1 MKISGYFCVSFV
13 LVLCY
18 VASGQASGSSF
29 DPKCTLCK
37 SAVKQVED
45 MIDFGHHEEDIIGN
59 LTQGCHDISD
69 ALPEAI
75 RPIFLDLCV
84 EFVDVTIRDIIDQ
97 LQQELEPENICT
109 TIGLCNS
116 DESMILETYLEGMLK
131 EAKAAKLNK
140 QDISGPGE
148 CRLCKKTVTTI
159 EEKIGLGPIDGH
171 IEKQIIEQLTKSC
184 MDTFADNPVFE
195 DTCEA
200 LVNSFVKDVL
210 DLFREGLEP
219 EHICE
224 ILGVCPGPEPTTT
237 AQPTTEEDRTTTGF
251 PPIRTTT
258 DEGTTRFPPIRT
270 TTDDRTSR
278 FPPIRTTTDERTTT
292 GFPPIR
298 TTTDDRTSRF
308 PPIRTTT

>member
-1 MKISGYFCVSFV
+1 MKISGYSCVSFA

-18 VASGQASGSSF
+18 VASGQASSSSF

-75 RPIFLDLCV
+75 RPIFLDLCI

-131 EAKAAKLNK
+131 EAKAAKLHK
-140 QDISGPGE
+140 KDISGPVE
-148 CRLCKKTVTTI
+148 CRTCKKIVTTI

-184 MDTFADNPVFE
+184 MDTFADNPIFE

-200 LVNSFVKDVL
+200 LVNSFVKEVL

-224 ILGVCPGPEPTTT
+224 ILGKCPGPEPPTT
-237 AQPTTEEDRTTTGF
+237 AQPTTEDLTTTGF

-278 FPPIRTTTDERTTT
+278 YPPIRTTTDEWTTRL
-292 GFPPIR
+292 PPIR
-298 TTTDDRTSRF
+298 TTTDERTSRF
-308 PPIRTTT
+308 PPIRTTTYE

>member
-1 MKISGYFCVSFV
+1 
-13 LVLCY
+13 
-18 VASGQASGSSF
+18 
-29 DPKCTLCK
+29 
-37 SAVKQVED
+37 

-75 RPIFLDLCV
+75 QPIFLDLCI

-131 EAKAAKLNK
+131 EAKAAKLHK
-140 QDISGPGE
+140 QDISGPVE
-148 CRLCKKTVTTI
+148 CKLCKKTVTNI

-171 IEKQIIEQLTKSC
+171 IEKQIIEELTKSC

-195 DTCEA
+195 DTCVA

-219 EHICE
+219 GHICE

-237 AQPTTEEDRTTTGF
+237 ARPTTEEKTTRHPTRRTTTEDWTTRH
-251 PPIRTTT
+251 PTRRTTT
-258 DEGTTRFPPIRT
+258 EDSTTRFPPIRT
-270 TTDDRTSR
+270 TTEDRTTTYPPIRTTTDERTSR
-278 FPPIRTTTDERTTT
+278 FPPIRTTT
-292 GFPPIR
+292 
-298 TTTDDRTSRF
+298 SQ
-308 PPIRTTT
+308 

>member
-1 MKISGYFCVSFV
+1 MNISSFTCLLSA
-13 LVLCY
+13 LVLCFI
-18 VASGQASGSSF
+18 ASGQASGSSF

-37 SAVKQVED
+37 TAVKQVED

-69 ALPEAI
+69 ALPDALQ
-75 RPIFLDLCV
+75 PIFLDLCV
-84 EFVDVTIRDIIDQ
+84 EFVNVTVRDIIDQ
-97 LQQELEPENICT
+97 LQQELEPEHICT

-116 DESMILETYLEGMLK
+116 DEFMILETYLEGMLK
-131 EAKAAKLNK
+131 EAKAAKLHK
-140 QDISGPGE
+140 QDISGPVE

-171 IEKQIIEQLTKSC
+171 IEKQIIEELTKGC
-184 MDTFADNPVFE
+184 IDTFADNPIFE

-224 ILGVCPGPEPTTT
+224 MLGVCPGPEPPTTT
-237 AQPTTEEDRTTTGF
+237 AQPTTEDR
-251 PPIRTTT
+251 
-258 DEGTTRFPPIRT
+258 TTRFPPIRT

-278 FPPIRTTTDERTTT
+278 YPPIRTTTDEGTTRLPPMTTT
-292 GFPPIR
+292 A
-298 TTTDDRTSRF
+298 DDRTSRF

>member
-1 MKISGYFCVSFV
+1 MKKSVYSYVSFA

-18 VASGQASGSSF
+18 VASGQAAGSSF

-37 SAVKQVED
+37 TAVKQVED

-84 EFVDVTIRDIIDQ
+84 EFVNVTVRDIIDQ
-97 LQQELEPENICT
+97 LQQELEPEHICT

-116 DESMILETYLEGMLK
+116 KEFMILETYLEGMLK
-131 EAKAAKLNK
+131 EAKAAKLGK
-140 QDISGPGE
+140 QDVSGPVE
-148 CRLCKKTVTTI
+148 CKLCKKTVTTI

-184 MDTFADNPVFE
+184 IDTFADNPIFE

-200 LVNSFVKDVL
+200 LVNSFVKDAL
-210 DLFREGLEP
+210 DLLREGLEP

-224 ILGVCPGPEPTTT
+224 LLGVCPGPEPSTT
-237 AQPTTEEDRTTTGF
+237 AQPTTEDR
-251 PPIRTTT
+251 
-258 DEGTTRFPPIRT
+258 TTRFPPIRT
-270 TTDDRTSR
+270 TTEDRTSR
-278 FPPIRTTTDERTTT
+278 FPPIRTTT
-292 GFPPIR
+292 
-298 TTTDDRTSRF
+298 
-308 PPIRTTT
+308 